1 MTIKTFD
8 AIELVRKQLFQTYS
22 RYPEGSLSPRDV
34 IATLPI
40 NGDLDKLA
48 FDTNSKITLALYKK
62 ADEFMKSELK
72 KMKNKPS
79 GFTAVSDI
87 KPVIDDSKKKA
98 EELSA
103 AVIDALEI

>member
-8 AIELVRKQLFQTYS
+8 AIELVKKQLAQTYS

-34 IATLPI
+34 IATIPI
-40 NGDLDKLA
+40 KGDIDKLA
-48 FDTNSKITLALYKK
+48 FDTNSKITHALYKK
-62 ADEFMKSELK
+62 AEDFMKSELQK
-72 KMKNKPS
+72 KKPS

-87 KPVIDDSKKKA
+87 KPAIDDSKKRA
-98 EELSA
+98 EELSS